1 MSNNN
6 KGNIMNG
13 PRGRMHGG
21 AMFTGPK
28 EKAKNSKDTIIR
40 IWSYMEKKKYS
51 LLIVFILIFFST
63 AAILLGPFLIIK
75 GIDCM
80 SSGINKVDFKKL
92 GIIII
97 VMIGIYIISTVLSW
111 IQSYMMIEIAQ
122 QCIFEIRKEIFE
134 KIQNLNLK
142 YFDSHPHGETMS
154 RVTNDVENI
163 NTTLTQSI
171 SQLMSSFIMVI
182 GSMCVMFY
190 LSWKLAILSLFVVPI
205 GMFITGKIINYTRKY
220 FSIQQKELGELNG
233 YIEEIIS
240 GEKVIKVFGR
250 EEESIKHFEENNRR
264 LNSASIKAQIYSG
277 IIPPFMNVINNI
289 SFAVVAAAGGWLV
302 ITGSI
307 TIGIIAG
314 FLNYSKQFARP
325 ISEIANQINMIQSA
339 IAGAERV
346 FEVMDEISE
355 FEEDGKCV
363 LKSIEGNVI
372 LDNVEFG
379 YKSDKK
385 ILNAVSINAKRGET
399 IAIVGP
405 TGAGKTT
412 IVNLLTR
419 FYDVNRGNIFIDGKN
434 IKDIEKR
441 SLRSQL
447 GIVLQD
453 TYIFAATV
461 KENIRYGKLSATD
474 KEVEEAAKMANAE
487 HFILQLS
494 NGYDTML
501 SEDGSNL
508 SQGQKQLITIARAI
522 LSDPSVLILDEA
534 TSSVDT
540 RTELHIQEGMLSLRK
555 GRTSFVIA
563 HRLSTIRD
571 ADQILVLNNGEIIE
585 RGSHSELLDKK
596 GFFYDLYNS
605 QFKKRGIS

>member
-63 AAILLGPFLIIK
+63 TATLLGPFLIIK

-240 GEKVIKVFGR
+240 VEKVIKVFGR

>member
-63 AAILLGPFLIIK
+63 AATLLGPFLIIK

>member
-63 AAILLGPFLIIK
+63 TATLLGPFLIIK

-385 ILNAVSINAKRGET
+385 ILNAV
-399 IAIVGP
+399 
-405 TGAGKTT
+405 
-412 IVNLLTR
+412 
-419 FYDVNRGNIFIDGKN
+419 
-434 IKDIEKR
+434 
-441 SLRSQL
+441 
-447 GIVLQD
+447 
-453 TYIFAATV
+453 
-461 KENIRYGKLSATD
+461 
-474 KEVEEAAKMANAE
+474 
-487 HFILQLS
+487 
-494 NGYDTML
+494 
-501 SEDGSNL
+501 
-508 SQGQKQLITIARAI
+508 
-522 LSDPSVLILDEA
+522 
-534 TSSVDT
+534 
-540 RTELHIQEGMLSLRK
+540 
-555 GRTSFVIA
+555 
-563 HRLSTIRD
+563 
-571 ADQILVLNNGEIIE
+571 
-585 RGSHSELLDKK
+585 
-596 GFFYDLYNS
+596 
-605 QFKKRGIS
+605 

>member
-63 AAILLGPFLIIK
+63 AATLLGPFLIIK

-80 SSGINKVDFKKL
+80 SSGINKKKKKKL

>member
-63 AAILLGPFLIIK
+63 TATLLGPFLIIK